1 MSIVNKIFEYIL
13 DKVFESIKYRVTKK
27 LRSIKQRKINN
38 FYFTKN
44 SKEYKDFEYKYLR
57 EYYGEQFFTKTEYGL
72 IPVFSLKYRFNNIP
86 ATKIRSFDK
95 LADKTDIDFSFNA
108 KDHKEY
114 KKNKYYKAYKQI
126 VGDNINSPDRPGF
139 MLDRIEIDNHREMMG
154 FKGYIGS
161 YAENIY
167 SNHVLEYELYKL
179 FKESKKRDIKNLFKM
194 SNIRNGIHKMV
205 NFNTSKEIFNNQ
217 MEDSLCTG
225 YGRNSLL
232 SVQMLVLIKCDN
244 NYKIEIT
251 QRSKKVSIAPGCFQL
266 VPSGGFEIL
275 NNDDSEYSKYEL
287 EDNYSPGCSI
297 FREYLEEIFGNEEFD
312 GNGFGS
318 VNEILLKDQRIK
330 EIEKMLEDGRA
341 ELYFL
346 GSVMDLSF
354 LRHELS
360 FALVIHDEK
369 YNDNKFVGNDECKNR
384 KFISNVTLLNFEER
398 EDIWEN
404 LHGPS
409 AAMWILF
416 KQTECYKRLIK
427 KCKKTEIN

>member
-1 MSIVNKIFEYIL
+1 MSIKNKIIDYIL
-13 DKVFESIKYRVTKK
+13 DKAFESINDRIPKE
-27 LRSIKQRKINN
+27 LRSVKQRKINK
-38 FYFTKN
+38 FYSVKN
-44 SKEYKDFEYKYLR
+44 SKEYKDFEYKYLK
-57 EYYGEQFFTKTEYGL
+57 EYYGEQFFTETKYGL
-72 IPVFSLKYRFNNIP
+72 IPVFSLKYQFNNVT

-95 LADKTDIDFSFNA
+95 LADKSNIDFSFNVNN
-108 KDHKEY
+108 HKGY
-114 KKNKYYKAYKQI
+114 KKNRYYKSYNQI
-126 VGDNINSPDRPGF
+126 VGENINSPDRPGF
-139 MLDRIEIDNHREMMG
+139 MLDRIELNNYGEMIK
-154 FKGYIGS
+154 FKGYLGS
-161 YAENIY
+161 YAENVY

-179 FKESKKRDIKNLFKM
+179 FKQSEKKNFKELFKM
-194 SNIRNGIHKMV
+194 SNIRNNMHKIV
-205 NFNTSKEIFNNQ
+205 TSKEDFNNQ
-217 MEDSLCTG
+217 MTNSLCTG
-225 YGRNSLL
+225 DGRNSLL
-232 SVQMLVLIKCDN
+232 SVQMLVLIKCN
-244 NYKIEIT
+244 NDYKIEIT

-312 GNGFGS
+312 GNGSGS

-330 EIEKMLEDGRA
+330 DIENMLDDGRA

-369 YNDNKFVGNDECKNR
+369 YNENKFIGNEECKNR

-398 EDIWEN
+398 KDIWEN

-409 AAMWILF
+409 AAMWMLF
-416 KQTECYKRLIK
+416 KQTECYKKLLESIK
-427 KCKKTEIN
+427 KIEA